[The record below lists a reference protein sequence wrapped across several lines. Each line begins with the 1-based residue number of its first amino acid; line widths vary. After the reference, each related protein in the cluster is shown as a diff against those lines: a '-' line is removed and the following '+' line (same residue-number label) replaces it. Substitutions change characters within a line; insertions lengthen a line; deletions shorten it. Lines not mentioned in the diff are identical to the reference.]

1 MKILHRLASL
11 KVFFLVSVLFVGLI
25 TLSTRILESQ
35 ATLYPDTDGDGIT
48 DKLELFAGLNPNE
61 DECQPRKCR
70 GISVQGSIDGE
81 YLLLLM
87 GQNLSMQE
95 KAFDDVSKIES
106 LKLVFK
112 EYIQFSP
119 SYIKIGLYT
128 YGKNKCSSVEEIH
141 SPFKQISKSNI
152 FKELDSLQ
160 PSGNNSVVAGLEK
173 LREDLKDKK
182 GKFNI
187 LVVMDSMD
195 TCNGNLSAAIRSF
208 DSLNKFRT
216 GIKFYFVGLGFPKSQ
231 VQEMEKLTLETNSK
245 FIPVNSLYEL
255 RKIFDPPFREVINS
269 LRGMVCLQ
277 VELDDLIRCES
288 NKINQLRR
296 LSVKKLMNP
305 INKDFSPEEK
315 DYFLQQIPVVEQNS
329 KLKLETYDL
338 YKKDISNTYQ
348 KRIIEISK
356 IITLERDYQRSP

>member
-1 MKILHRLASL
+1 MKTFHNDTSRRLILFSSL
-11 KVFFLVSVLFVGLI
+11 FLIILTVFS
-25 TLSTRILESQ
+25 SKILESQ
-35 ATLYPDTDGDGIT
+35 ATLYPDSDGDGIT

-81 YLLLLM
+81 HLILLM
-87 GQNLSMQE
+87 GQNSTMKE
-95 KAFDDVSKIES
+95 KAFDDITKMES
-106 LKLVFK
+106 VKGVFK

-119 SYIKIGLYT
+119 SYIRIGLYT
-128 YGKNKCSSVEEIH
+128 YGKNGCSSFEEMQ
-141 SPFKQISKSNI
+141 SPFKQSSKSI
-152 FKELDSLQ
+152 LFRDIESLQ
-160 PSGNNSVVAGLEK
+160 PSGNNSVVAGLERLK
-173 LREDLKDKK
+173 DELKDKK

-195 TCNGNLSAAIRSF
+195 TCGGNLSAMLKSF
-208 DSLNKFRT
+208 ESLNTFRT
-216 GIKFYFVGLGFPKSQ
+216 GIKFFLVGIGFPTNKI
-231 VQEMEKLTLETNSK
+231 QELERVALETNSK
-245 FIPVNSLYEL
+245 FIPVSSHYEL
-255 RKIFDPPFREVINS
+255 KKIFDPPFREVINS

-296 LSVKKLMNP
+296 LSVRKLMNP

-315 DYFLQQIPVVEQNS
+315 DYFLQQIPVVEHNS
-329 KLKLETYDL
+329 KIKLETYDL

-356 IITLERDYQRSP
+356 IITLDRDYQRSP